1 MISSYKNPKQLKINK
16 GKNLYAPKRKGVS
29 FLEILAVLLIIT
41 VAIII
46 INPIVVKVRDSMNK
60 RQYIVNVNR
69 YIDRAIDMYGNDEYK
84 EKFIKSGSEYTIKF
98 ADIDSVNIT
107 KDPYGF
113 EYQNEE
119 NYVTFN
125 DKNKDIVVNV
135 KSCVTEDKVEYCYEI
150 ADVNTKDLDTDS
162 IKTSIN

>member
-1 MISSYKNPKQLKINK
+1 MISSYKNPKQLRINK
-16 GKNLYAPKRKGVS
+16 GKNLYTSKRKGASV
-29 FLEILAVLLIIT
+29 LEILAVLLIIV

-46 INPIVVKVRDSMNK
+46 INPTVVKVRDSINK

-84 EKFIKSGSEYTIKF
+84 DKFINNGNEYTIKF
-98 ADIDSVNIT
+98 TDIDSVNIT

-113 EYQNEE
+113 QYQNEE
-119 NYVTFN
+119 SYVTFN
-125 DKNKDIVVNV
+125 EKNKDIIVNV
-135 KSCVTEDKVEYCYEI
+135 KSCITKNKVKYCYEI

>member
-1 MISSYKNPKQLKINK
+1 MNDMSLKAKIRNLANEKGIS
-16 GKNLYAPKRKGVS
+16 AA
-29 FLEILAVLLIIT
+29 AVLQSYLINRFLFRL
-41 VAIII
+41 A
-46 INPIVVKVRDSMNK
+46 DS
-60 RQYIVNVNR
+60 
-69 YIDRAIDMYGNDEYK
+69 EYK
-84 EKFIKSGSEYTIKF
+84 DKFIKNGSEYTIKF

-113 EYQNEE
+113 KYQNEE